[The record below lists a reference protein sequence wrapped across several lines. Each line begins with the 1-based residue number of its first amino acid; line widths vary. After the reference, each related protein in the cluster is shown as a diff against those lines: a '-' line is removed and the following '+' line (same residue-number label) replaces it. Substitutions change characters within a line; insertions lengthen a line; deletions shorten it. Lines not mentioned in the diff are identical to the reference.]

1 MQLVTHSRP
10 GHPVKIIEP
19 LSVEDA
25 DILREYW
32 RGGLSRTPDLMVE
45 VARILSRIKERD
57 AWLACECGGHKNL
70 AALPILFPREAANG
84 RLSLARAGRRDQ
96 HDPGCVFCW
105 EEGELGAPAAR
116 SAAPMAGNPLLILPF
131 RYLDGQIV
139 LHERSVQGGITGH
152 LKAIIRHL
160 VTHARLNVCDG
171 SYRPMLAQLRQLQEA
186 AKDLTAI
193 TPGGAPLWLSISYLT
208 EGWAHHHWQ
217 RASSGKANPTVP
229 AQGYVV
235 TRAKGIGPGELLIKG
250 KWVAIGCAI
259 SSEGGVVRAGE
270 DQGEFLVAIAI
281 VNDPAT
287 GTTRARHAYAQPLAR
302 QYLCPV
308 DHPLQ
313 RDAMAILSIFAQE
326 ANQRYPSPDGGPLVT
341 IEKALNDSPDWKGFQ
356 PFFVHAGQQ
365 TLVVDTVTDDQM
377 GNAALQRS
385 DAHQVWRTLGP
396 VFVDNRVTADRKTA
410 NHRLLHFLHGWIKA
424 TGVAQARVA
433 TAG

>member
-19 LSVEDA
+19 LSVKDA

-32 RGGLSRTPDLMVE
+32 RGGLSRTTELMVE
-45 VARILSRIKERD
+45 VARILSRLKERS
-57 AWLACECGGHKNL
+57 AWLACECSGQQDL
-70 AALPILFPREAANG
+70 AALPIMFPREAANG

-105 EEGELGAPAAR
+105 EEGELGAPTVR
-116 SAAPMAGNPLLILPF
+116 SAAPKGGNPLRTLPYRF
-131 RYLDGQIV
+131 HDGQIV
-139 LHERSVQGGITGH
+139 LHERSLQGGITGH
-152 LKAIIRHL
+152 LKAIISHL
-160 VTHARLNVCDG
+160 VAHARLNVCDG
-171 SYRPMLAQLRQLQEA
+171 SYRPMLAQLRMLQDA

-193 TPGGAPLWLSISYLT
+193 TPEGAPLWVSISYLT

-217 RASSGKANPTVP
+217 RASSATAKPAVP
-229 AQGYVV
+229 EQGFIV
-235 TRAKGIGPGELLIKG
+235 TRAKGISPGELLIKD

-259 SSEGGVVRAGE
+259 SSEGGDIRAGE
-270 DQGEFLVAIAI
+270 DQDEFLVAIAI

-326 ANQRYPSPDGGPLVT
+326 ANSRYSAPDGGPLVT
-341 IEKALNDSPDWKGFQ
+341 IEKALNDAPAWKGFR

-365 TLVVDTVTDDQM
+365 TLVVDTMTEDRVGDFT
-377 GNAALQRS
+377 LQRS
-385 DAHQVWRTLGP
+385 EAHQAWRTLGP
-396 VFVDNRVTADRKTA
+396 IFVDNRVVADRKTA